1 VTNARRD
8 VERQA
13 ARRLAARALGGAG
26 RRFLGELGMCRGTS
40 SPRLWWLDQGWW
52 LINVEFQAASWSVGS
67 YVNVGLQYLWAV
79 CDHRTFEYG
88 SRVLI
93 KGRQFVELV
102 GDEPEVRATADA
114 AAQAARQA
122 VQAWVAR
129 LLNDGLHL
137 RWLRDKG
144 SAGWEGLNSAI
155 AAQLSGEQAKATFLT
170 TAAELDRS
178 IAWQRDLADDC
189 TYLAALTD
197 HPCQFREVIIDRVN
211 TTRAQL
217 KVDTRPGQVLP
228 SLP

>member
-26 RRFLGELGMCRGTS
+26 RRFLGELGMCRGRS

-67 YVNVGLQYLWAV
+67 YVNVGLQHLWAV
-79 CDHRTFEYG
+79 CDHWTFEYG

-93 KGRQFVELV
+93 NGRQFVELV
-102 GDEPEVRATADA
+102 GDEPEVWATAEA

-129 LLNDGLHL
+129 LPNAGLHL

-144 SAGWEGLNSAI
+144 GAGWEGLNSAI
-155 AAQLSGEQAKATFLT
+155 AAQLSGDEAGNDTWPGVAV
-170 TAAELDRS
+170 TAVTWLHVMR
-178 IAWQRDLADDC
+178 
-189 TYLAALTD
+189 
-197 HPCQFREVIIDRVN
+197 
-211 TTRAQL
+211 
-217 KVDTRPGQVLP
+217 G
-228 SLP
+228 